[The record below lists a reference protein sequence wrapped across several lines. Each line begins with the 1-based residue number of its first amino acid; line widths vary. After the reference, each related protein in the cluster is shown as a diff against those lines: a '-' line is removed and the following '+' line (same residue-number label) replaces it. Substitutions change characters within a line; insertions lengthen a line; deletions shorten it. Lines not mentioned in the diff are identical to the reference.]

1 MKTVYLCGHKLI
13 LMSKSLILFFV
24 SFILV
29 CSTLDAQNDE
39 KKVKI
44 VSLGFYNLENLFD
57 TVDDTLINDE
67 EFLPIGVRSWTEDKY
82 KEKLANMAFV
92 ISQIGIS
99 EAKSGLSLLGVSEI
113 ENRKVLE
120 DLVIQPSIKDRNYQI
135 IHYDSPDGRGVDVGM
150 LYNPKHFTPLY
161 SRPIPL
167 MIFNDG
173 KRRYTRD
180 VLYVKGI
187 LDTDTIHVMVN
198 HWPSRGGGAITASH
212 RNNGA
217 KLCRIVVDSLFNLN
231 ENAKIFVMG
240 DLNDDPTDES
250 LKSHLRAVGNI
261 KDVRKTGLFN
271 PFEDFFRRGQGSN
284 AYRDSWSLFDQIVIS
299 KGVTNKKNNGYYYL
313 KANIF
318 NKAFLVQTSG
328 QYKGYPF
335 RTFNFDKYQGGYSD
349 HFPTY
354 IYLVKNL

>member
-1 MKTVYLCGHKLI
+1 MTRIIV
-13 LMSKSLILFFV
+13 LFI
-24 SFILV
+24 SFLTFLNV
-29 CSTLDAQNDE
+29 LHAQKED
-39 KKVKI
+39 KKMKI
-44 VSLGFYNLENLFD
+44 VTLGFYNLENLFD

-67 EFLPIGVRSWTEDKY
+67 EFLPGGARSWTEDKY
-82 KEKLANMAFV
+82 QEKLANMAYV

-113 ENRKVLE
+113 ENKKVLE
-120 DLVIQPSIKDRNYQI
+120 DLVIQPTIKDRNYQI
-135 IHYDSPDGRGVDVGM
+135 IHYNSPDGRGVDVGM
-150 LYNPKHFTPLY
+150 LYNPSHFTPLY

-167 MIFNDG
+167 MIFDDG

-180 VLYVKGI
+180 VLYVKGL
-187 LDTDTIHVMVN
+187 LDQDTVHVMVN
-198 HWPSRGGGAITASH
+198 HWPSRGGGEITASH
-212 RNNGA
+212 RNSGA
-217 KLCRIVVDSLFNLN
+217 KLCRNVVDSLFSLN

-261 KDVRKTGLFN
+261 KDVKKTGMFN

-299 KGVTNKKNNGYYYL
+299 RGVTNKKNQGYFYL

-318 NKAFLVQTSG
+318 NKAFLVQPSG

-335 RTFNFDKYQGGYSD
+335 RTFSFDKYQGGYSD

-354 IYLVKNL
+354 VCLVKAI

>member
-1 MKTVYLCGHKLI
+1 MFKFLI
-13 LMSKSLILFFV
+13 LSLTLILV
-24 SFILV
+24 S
-29 CSTLDAQNDE
+29 SSLDGQKDDR
-39 KKVKI
+39 KVKI
-44 VSLGFYNLENLFD
+44 VTLGFYNLENLFD
-57 TVDDTLINDE
+57 IVDDTLINDE
-67 EFLPIGVRSWTEDKY
+67 EFLPGGARSWTEDKY

-120 DLVIQPSIKDRNYQI
+120 DLVIQPSIKERNYQI
-135 IHYDSPDGRGVDVGM
+135 IHYDSPDGRGVDVAM
-150 LYNPKHFTPLY
+150 LYNPKHFIPLY
-161 SRPIPL
+161 SEAIPL
-167 MIFNDG
+167 MIFDG
-173 KRRYTRD
+173 EKRRKTRD
-180 VLYVKGI
+180 ILYVKGI
-187 LDTDTIHVMVN
+187 LDMDTIHVMVN
-198 HWPSRGGGAITASH
+198 HWPSRGGGDITASH
-212 RNNGA
+212 RNNAA
-217 KLCRIVVDSLFNLN
+217 KLCRIVVDSLFGLN

-261 KDVRKTGLFN
+261 KDIKKTGMFN
-271 PFEDFFRRGQGSN
+271 PYEDFFRRGQGSN
-284 AYRDSWSLFDQIVIS
+284 AYRDSWSLFDQIIIS
-299 KGVTNKKNNGYYYL
+299 KGVTNKRNNGYYYR

-335 RTFNFDKYQGGYSD
+335 RTFSFDKYQGGYSD

-354 IYLVKNL
+354 LYLVKEI

>member
-1 MKTVYLCGHKLI
+1 MTRIIILI
-13 LMSKSLILFFV
+13 F
-24 SFILV
+24 SFISFLHFGN
-29 CSTLDAQNDE
+29 AQNNE
-39 KKVKI
+39 KKMKI
-44 VSLGFYNLENLFD
+44 VTVGFYNLENLFD

-67 EFLPIGVRSWTEDKY
+67 EFLPTGARSWTEDKY
-82 KEKLANMAFV
+82 KEKLANMSFA

-99 EAKSGLSLLGVSEI
+99 EAKSGLSILGVSEI

-120 DLVIQPSIKDRNYQI
+120 DLVLQPTLKDRNYKI
-135 IHYDSPDGRGVDVGM
+135 IHYDSPDNRGVDVGM
-150 LYNPKHFTPLY
+150 LYNPAHFTPLY

-167 MIFNDG
+167 MIFDDG
-173 KRRYTRD
+173 KRRNTRD

-187 LDTDTIHVMVN
+187 LDQDTIHVMVN

-217 KLCRIVVDSLFNLN
+217 KLCRNVVDSLFTLN

-250 LKSHLRAVGNI
+250 LKSHLKAVGNI
-261 KDVRKTGLFN
+261 KEVRKTGMFN

-284 AYRDSWSLFDQIVIS
+284 AYRDAWSLFDQIVIS
-299 KGVTNKKNNGYYYL
+299 KGVTNKKNEGYRYL

-318 NKAFLVQTSG
+318 NKAFLVQPSG
-328 QYKGYPF
+328 QFKGYPF
-335 RTFNFDKYQGGYSD
+335 RTFSFDTYQGGYSD

-354 IYLVKNL
+354 VYLVKEI